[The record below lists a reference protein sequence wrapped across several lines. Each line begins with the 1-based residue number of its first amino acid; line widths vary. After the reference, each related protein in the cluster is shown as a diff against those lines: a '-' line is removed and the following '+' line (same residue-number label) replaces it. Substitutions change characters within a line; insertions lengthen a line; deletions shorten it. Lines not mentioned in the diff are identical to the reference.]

1 MITLD
6 HVGFAVADYQRSKA
20 FYEKALAPLG
30 LKLTMEFSEAGGGVR
45 QGWRKTVAVHRSP
58 WRAGAWAAPHLA
70 ESGEQDA
77 SGCLS
82 RCSD

>member
-1 MITLD
+1 
-6 HVGFAVADYQRSKA
+6 
-20 FYEKALAPLG
+20 
-30 LKLTMEFSEAGGGVR
+30 MEFSEAGGRVR